1 VKKSKIA
8 FLDRDGVINSNKLN
22 KGYVGSLKHFR
33 WVPGAVKAIKFL
45 NKKNYKVVVVTN
57 QSGVARGF
65 FTIKDVKKIHS
76 YIQKKLKKNDAK
88 IDAFYFCPFHK
99 DGIIKKYKKNSSL
112 RKPNIGMFLLA
123 KKKWNVDHK
132 NSFMI
137 GDQKTDVEFARRAKI
152 KGYLFNQKN
161 LYQFIKK
168 KIIQPTASLDS
179 KIN

>member
-1 VKKSKIA
+1 MKKFKIA
-8 FLDRDGVINSNKLN
+8 FLDRDGVINSGKLN
-22 KGYVGSLKHFR
+22 NGYVGSLKHFK
-33 WVPGAVKAIKFL
+33 WVLGAIKAIKYL
-45 NKKNYKVVVVTN
+45 NEKNYKVVVVTN

-65 FTIKDVKKIHS
+65 FTIKDVKTIHA
-76 YIQKKLKKNDAK
+76 YIQKRLKENDAK

-123 KKKWNVDHK
+123 KRKWNVDKK

-137 GDQKTDVEFARRAKI
+137 GDQKTDIEFAKKAKI

-161 LYQFIKK
+161 LHKFIRTNIIKDRKK
-168 KIIQPTASLDS
+168 YMTKST
-179 KIN
+179 

>member
-1 VKKSKIA
+1 MKKTQIA
-8 FLDRDGVINSNKLN
+8 FLDRDGVINSSRPNN
-22 KGYVGSLKHFR
+22 GYVGSLKHFK
-33 WVPGAVKAIKFL
+33 WVPGAIKAIKFL
-45 NKKNYKVVVVTN
+45 NDRNYKAVVVTN

-76 YIQKKLKKNDAK
+76 YIRKKLKENKAK
-88 IDAFYFCPFHK
+88 IDKFYFCPFYK

-112 RKPNIGMFLLA
+112 RKPNIGMFRLTQ
-123 KKKWNVDHK
+123 KKWNIDKK

-137 GDQKTDVEFARRAKI
+137 GDQKTDMQFAKKAKI

-168 KIIQPTASLDS
+168 ISL
-179 KIN
+179 